1 MSMESILRV
10 ILLFMIAMLMLAGL
24 LISVPLN
31 G

>member
-1 MSMESILRV
+1 MSMESIFRI

>member
-1 MSMESILRV
+1 MSMECIFRI

-24 LISVPLN
+24 LISVPMS

>member
-1 MSMESILRV
+1 MSMESIFRI
-10 ILLFMIAMLMLAGL
+10 ILLVMIAMLMLAGL